1 MSDII
6 LDTLK
11 TSRSEK
17 ANDAAALFF
26 PKESKTAGLQRID
39 IAISGPASSSLSGAP
54 QEPKEPTK
62 YEHYREATIELGT
75 GAEAA
80 VLVRFVVAG
89 AAKQDLAADRHTQY
103 AVMQEARPVRAEKLE
118 TPGTLRL
125 TTSLHIRLAAHARL
139 HLYVLSN
146 LPASFSREALS
157 HAVLGEGSVLTWTN
171 VVFDAGNGLY
181 TTRIELEGEGSELD
195 FAGAYG
201 ARCTTE
207 GEHALSIHHTAPHSR
222 SRTLL
227 KSALKDSAHLAF
239 RGLIHVENTACGT
252 DAYLANRNLVLEDGA
267 RAESFPQLK
276 IETDDVACSHGATTG
291 GPRQEELFYLMSRGL
306 DSAAAK
312 NMLVLG
318 HLGSVL
324 NRLPAGLA
332 EEMEGVAASALG
344 IDEQGSC
351 I

>member
-1 MSDII
+1 MSGTI

-11 TSRSEK
+11 VSRREK
-17 ANDAAALFF
+17 ANDAAALLF
-26 PKESKTAGLQRID
+26 PADSKSSGLKRLD
-39 IAISGPASSSLSGAP
+39 IAISSPASGALSGAP
-54 QEPKEPTK
+54 QEPKEPAE
-62 YEHYREATIELGT
+62 YEQYREASIALGA

-80 VLVRFVVAG
+80 VLVRFVAAG
-89 AAKQDLAADRHTQY
+89 AASQDRAADEPAR
-103 AVMQEARPVRAEKLE
+103 MQDARLARAENPE
-118 TPGTLRL
+118 TPGSLRL

-139 HLYVLSN
+139 NLYVLSN

-157 HAVLGEGSVLTWTN
+157 HAALSEGAVLTWTN
-171 VVFDAGNGLY
+171 VVFDEGNGLY

-207 GEHALSIHHTAPHSR
+207 GEHALSIHHTAPHSK
-222 SRTLL
+222 SRTIL

-239 RGLIHVENTACGT
+239 RGLIHVENTARGT

-306 DSAAAK
+306 DRAAAK

-324 NRLPAGLA
+324 NRLPPDLA
-332 EEMEGVAASALG
+332 EKMEDIAASALG
-344 IDEQGSC
+344 LDEQGSC